1 MGRAFCTVLTIVSQG
16 VAAAGKMERPCF
28 FIRSVHTIIWATGFL
43 IDFVIPASAGTGSFM
58 MKRLYWLLLLLGL
71 SACAPKGR
79 QTLNLAEEYLQQGH
93 ADSALVLLGNMNPSS
108 LLLKGDLAEYALLKS
123 MAMDKCYIDTDSDS
137 LILLAVNH
145 FNKRGAHRER
155 MLSNYY
161 YGRVLINAGRDA
173 EAAVAMEKAAGQ
185 AEYLEEW
192 LYAGLAER
200 NLSEL
205 FANHFEN
212 EHAVEHALKSV
223 AFFEKAGNSLY
234 LVSGKRTLAIALG
247 NNGQTEESLAL
258 FESLLKEES
267 SLTPSIKRSYAHR
280 LFLED
285 TQNAGRVLELLK
297 EGLSGSYTANH
308 FGSMAYASCLLGK
321 NEEAQL
327 YLKTADSLAVGTQ
340 DRGALAY
347 DKYRIALFQK
357 DSTRALR
364 FLEETVNLQ
373 EAMDRELLQ
382 QSFSGAQ
389 KEIYK
394 KEVGIQAERVQQQ
407 KRQMLAGGVVL
418 ILLAVALYVRNTQKK
433 ARILGLMA
441 QMESLSESVER
452 LRAEKNKGASHFL
465 TKQMEQL
472 RILSEEFWDSDDKK
486 QQKIFYKSFQDQLKA
501 FRKHDSPLVDLEGQV
516 NRYKDGLMSL
526 FREEFPGQTS
536 HTYKMAT
543 LFFAGIPY
551 DLIHFLTGTSIAT
564 LKSGK
569 SVLKKEIMTSEA
581 PHRDLFLLELESA
594 QKRPAGRPR
603 KDTVTVAEY

>member
-1 MGRAFCTVLTIVSQG
+1 
-16 VAAAGKMERPCF
+16 
-28 FIRSVHTIIWATGFL
+28 
-43 IDFVIPASAGTGSFM
+43 
-58 MKRLYWLLLLLGL
+58 
-71 SACAPKGR
+71 
-79 QTLNLAEEYLQQGH
+79 
-93 ADSALVLLGNMNPSS
+93 
-108 LLLKGDLAEYALLKS
+108 
-123 MAMDKCYIDTDSDS
+123 
-137 LILLAVNH
+137 
-145 FNKRGAHRER
+145 
-155 MLSNYY
+155 
-161 YGRVLINAGRDA
+161 
-173 EAAVAMEKAAGQ
+173 
-185 AEYLEEW
+185 
-192 LYAGLAER
+192 
-200 NLSEL
+200 
-205 FANHFEN
+205 
-212 EHAVEHALKSV
+212 
-223 AFFEKAGNSLY
+223 
-234 LVSGKRTLAIALG
+234 
-247 NNGQTEESLAL
+247 
-258 FESLLKEES
+258 
-267 SLTPSIKRSYAHR
+267 
-280 LFLED
+280 
-285 TQNAGRVLELLK
+285 
-297 EGLSGSYTANH
+297 
-308 FGSMAYASCLLGK
+308 MAYASCLLGK

-441 QMESLSESVER
+441 QMESLSGSVER
-452 LRAEKNKGASHFL
+452 LRAEKNKSASYFL

-472 RILSEEFWDSDDKK
+472 RILSEEFWDSSDDKK
-486 QQKIFYKSFQDQLKA
+486 RQKSSYKAFQDQLKA
-501 FRKHDSPLVDLEGQV
+501 FRKHDSTLADLEGQV
-516 NRYKDGLMSL
+516 NQYKDGLMSL
-526 FREEFPGQTS
+526 FRQEFPVLSS
-536 HTYKMAT
+536 HTYKMAS

-569 SVLKKEIMTSEA
+569 SVLKKEIMTSDV
-581 PHRDLFLLELESA
+581 PHRNLFLLELDSA